1 MAWKTRRSDPV
12 SVPFDTFL
20 AHAFGQRYES
30 PVPLFLFVMGGAFVV
45 LLSFALVVRR
55 RVEGAGS
62 GVTQED
68 PAVPRGNSIGSPVSV
83 LVLLLLVLA
92 GLFGTQTV
100 DENIVPTVFW
110 VYLWVVFPLVVGLL
124 GDWTQAVNPFAA
136 IARASGTARARKLV
150 LGTETPMA
158 WPAGLGYWLAV
169 LFYFLLVEGEL
180 IFNTQAVLPRVTA
193 VGLVLYAVICAVG
206 GLVFGADAWNSRAEV
221 FSVLFSTWGKLGWF
235 RFGQPGRRGFAGGL
249 QRGFESSPSRVTFLL
264 LLLVSVTF
272 DGLLSTPQWI
282 TFSESLPGS
291 PAKGTGEYNLM
302 ASLVFVLLT
311 CLMFVGF
318 GVFAYRT
325 SRAGEHGDA
334 LRSALTGLLPSLLPI
349 SYGYLLAHYSQYV
362 LINGQLILPLLGNP
376 TGTLA
381 DSVLPYP
388 FNSDYIVN
396 TGIMPTSVVWY
407 VQIVVIVLAHVIA
420 VVLAHRYLGLRAR
433 DHRLALRSEWPW
445 LVAMVC
451 YTMISLWLLA
461 QPLIEVASDQSALAP
476 PARVTAAAQPAG

>member
-1 MAWKTRRSDPV
+1 V
-12 SVPFDTFL
+12 SVRFDALL

-30 PVPLFLFVMGGAFVV
+30 PVPLFLFVLGGAFVV

-55 RVEGAGS
+55 SVDGAGS
-62 GVTQED
+62 GVPQED
-68 PAVPRGNSIGSPVSV
+68 PAVPQGHRIGSPLS
-83 LVLLLLVLA
+83 LVILLGLVVA
-92 GLFGTQTV
+92 GLIGTQAV

-110 VYLWVVFPLVVGLL
+110 VYLWVVFPLLVGLL
-124 GDWTQAVNPFAA
+124 GDWTQFVNPFAA
-136 IARASGTARARKLV
+136 IARAAGSARARKLV

-180 IFNTQAVLPRVTA
+180 IFQSQAVLPRVTA
-193 VGLVLYAVICAVG
+193 VGLILYAVICAVG

-249 QRGFESSPSRVTFLL
+249 GRGFEPSPSRVTFLL

-282 TFSESLPGS
+282 SFIEALPGS
-291 PAKGTGEYNLM
+291 PAKGTGSYELI
-302 ASLVFVLLT
+302 ASLVFVLLIVV
-311 CLMFVGF
+311 MFVGF
-318 GVFAYRT
+318 GVFAYG
-325 SRAGEHGDA
+325 SSKAGEHGDA
-334 LRSALTGLLPSLLPI
+334 LRAALTGLLPSLLPI

-376 TGTLA
+376 TGA
-381 DSVLPYP
+381 ASGSFLPYP
-388 FNSDYIVN
+388 FNDDYVVN
-396 TGIMPTSVVWY
+396 TGIMPTSVLWY

-420 VVLAHRYLGLRAR
+420 VVLAHRYLGLRATE
-433 DHRLALRSEWPW
+433 HRLALRSEWPW
-445 LVAMVC
+445 LVAMVA

-461 QPLIEVASDQSALAP
+461 QPLIEVPSSSQSAEAP
-476 PARVTAAAQPAG
+476 ASTRVTATAPAALPAG

>member
-1 MAWKTRRSDPV
+1 M
-12 SVPFDTFL
+12 SVPFDALL

-30 PVPLFLFVMGGAFVV
+30 PVPLFLFVLGGAFVV

-55 RVEGAGS
+55 SVDGAGS
-62 GVTQED
+62 GVPQED
-68 PAVPRGNSIGSPVSV
+68 PAVPRGHLIGTPVSV
-83 LVLLLLVLA
+83 LILVGLVVA
-92 GLFGTQTV
+92 GLIGNQAV

-110 VYLWVVFPLVVGLL
+110 VYLWVVFPLLVGLL
-124 GDWTQAVNPFAA
+124 GDWTQFVNPFAA
-136 IARASGTARARKLV
+136 IARAAGSTGARKVV
-150 LGTETPMA
+150 LGTETPMT

-169 LFYFLLVEGEL
+169 LLYFLLVEGEL
-180 IFNTQAVLPRVTA
+180 IFQSQAVLPRVTA
-193 VGLVLYAVICAVG
+193 VGLILYAVICAVG

-249 QRGFESSPSRVTFLL
+249 ERGFEPSPSRVTFLL

-282 TFSESLPGS
+282 SFVEALPGS
-291 PAKGTGEYNLM
+291 PAKGTGSYDLM
-302 ASLVFVLLT
+302 ASAVFVLLT
-311 CLMFVGF
+311 GVMFLGF
-318 GVFAYRT
+318 GVFAYGT
-325 SRAGEHGDA
+325 SKAGEHGDA

-362 LINGQLILPLLGNP
+362 LINGQLVLPLLGNP

-381 DSVLPYP
+381 SSVLPYP
-388 FNSDYIVN
+388 FNDDYVIN
-396 TGIMPTSVVWY
+396 TGIMPTSVLWY
-407 VQIVVIVLAHVIA
+407 LQIVVIVLAHVIA
-420 VVLAHRYLGLRAR
+420 VILAHRYLGLRAA

-445 LVAMVC
+445 LAAMVA

-461 QPLIEVASDQSALAP
+461 QPLIEVPSSEQASAP
-476 PARVTAAAQPAG
+476 STRVTATAPFAG